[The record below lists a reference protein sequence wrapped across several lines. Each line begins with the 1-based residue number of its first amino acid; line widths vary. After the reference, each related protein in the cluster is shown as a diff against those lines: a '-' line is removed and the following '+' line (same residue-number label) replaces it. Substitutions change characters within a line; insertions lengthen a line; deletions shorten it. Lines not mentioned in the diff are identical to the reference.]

1 MIARVIGAE
10 VCVRCRLL
18 RYTAHLPVDPK
29 FAEESL
35 TFCFS
40 LNVEESST
48 FLFLGAHIRQ
58 SFCAKLFSF
67 INSIES
73 TKLETTAV

>member
-1 MIARVIGAE
+1 MIARRRVLGAE
-10 VCVRCRLL
+10 VCVSCRLL
-18 RYTAHLPVDPK
+18 RCTVHLPIDPK
-29 FAEESL
+29 FAEESS

-40 LNVEESST
+40 SK
-48 FLFLGAHIRQ
+48 LGAHIRQ

-67 INSIES
+67 ISSIES